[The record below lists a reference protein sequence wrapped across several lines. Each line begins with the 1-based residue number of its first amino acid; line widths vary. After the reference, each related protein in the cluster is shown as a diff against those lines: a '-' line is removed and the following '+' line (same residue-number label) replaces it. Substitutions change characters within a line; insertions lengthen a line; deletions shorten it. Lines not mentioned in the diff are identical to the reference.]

1 VGQIVRAALHSP
13 IELKELVVVNDG
25 IDLDLEVQRQKI
37 EGIQRWSIEAP
48 IKITESGW
56 ISAWGR
62 GARIEAQKINA
73 IAHAGV
79 IRVIVGDQPVQSPL
93 DAEVLMK
100 SFEDHLEFYQSSGV
114 YQSDKHRD
122 RAVGL
127 LKQAI
132 ENLEPQLK

>member
-56 ISAWGR
+56 ISAWGL

-79 IRVIVGDQPVQSPL
+79 IRVIVGDQPVQSPF
-93 DAEVLMK
+93 DAEVL
-100 SFEDHLEFYQSSGV
+100 
-114 YQSDKHRD
+114 
-122 RAVGL
+122 
-127 LKQAI
+127 
-132 ENLEPQLK
+132 